1 MATVVQIQDWRL
13 SIARNARNGVQVDG
27 EEAVAKPLS
36 AHEQLGLLEI
46 GEILLKYPAGL
57 VQPFSRQELAR
68 LKKRFVQLIPAKDAS
83 RDLRL
88 PLAVLLQMPELRA
101 QPFVPFVIR
110 LLLAREV
117 KESSLNTSSG
127 IENIDEE
134 MVSFSAFVTTL
145 AVFSVKQP
153 LELKRRV
160 LFDIYDQG
168 NKGCVTVDDFLRIVT
183 TVSRSNAARPKA
195 LRQSLEIHLAPF
207 VKQTSSG
214 ACGVPL
220 GDFNQLIVD
229 EEIVSTLTIA
239 F

>member
-1 MATVVQIQDWRL
+1 MFGHK
-13 SIARNARNGVQVDG
+13 ARNGVQVDG

-110 LLLAREV
+110 LLLARERFCDD
-117 KESSLNTSSG
+117 SSGVQRQAAAGAQATSS
-127 IENIDEE
+127 
-134 MVSFSAFVTTL
+134 F
-145 AVFSVKQP
+145 
-153 LELKRRV
+153 
-160 LFDIYDQG
+160 
-168 NKGCVTVDDFLRIVT
+168 
-183 TVSRSNAARPKA
+183 
-195 LRQSLEIHLAPF
+195 
-207 VKQTSSG
+207 
-214 ACGVPL
+214 
-220 GDFNQLIVD
+220 
-229 EEIVSTLTIA
+229 
-239 F
+239 

>member
-13 SIARNARNGVQVDG
+13 SIARNGDS
-27 EEAVAKPLS
+27 EWS
-36 AHEQLGLLEI
+36 A

-101 QPFVPFVIR
+101 QP
-110 LLLAREV
+110 
-117 KESSLNTSSG
+117 
-127 IENIDEE
+127 
-134 MVSFSAFVTTL
+134 AFVTTL

-168 NKGCVTVDDFLRIVT
+168 NKGHC
-183 TVSRSNAARPKA
+183 AKA
-195 LRQSLEIHLAPF
+195 WRF
-207 VKQTSSG
+207 T
-214 ACGVPL
+214 
-220 GDFNQLIVD
+220 
-229 EEIVSTLTIA
+229 
-239 F
+239 

>member
-1 MATVVQIQDWRL
+1 
-13 SIARNARNGVQVDG
+13 
-27 EEAVAKPLS
+27 AKPHS

-46 GEILLKYPAGL
+46 GEILLKHPTGL

-101 QPFVPFVIR
+101 QPFVP
-110 LLLAREV
+110 
-117 KESSLNTSSG
+117 
-127 IENIDEE
+127 
-134 MVSFSAFVTTL
+134 AFVTTL

-160 LFDIYDQG
+160 LFYIYDQG

-229 EEIVSTLTIA
+229 EEVVSTLTIA

>member
-1 MATVVQIQDWRL
+1 
-13 SIARNARNGVQVDG
+13 
-27 EEAVAKPLS
+27 
-36 AHEQLGLLEI
+36 
-46 GEILLKYPAGL
+46 EILLKHPTGL

-101 QPFVPFVIR
+101 QP
-110 LLLAREV
+110 
-117 KESSLNTSSG
+117 
-127 IENIDEE
+127 
-134 MVSFSAFVTTL
+134 AFVTTL

-160 LFDIYDQG
+160 LFYIYDQG

-229 EEIVSTLTIA
+229 EEVVSTLTIA